1 MFNFDNTLL
10 TLGDD
15 FYSEERI
22 VPTKD
27 PKLIMFNE
35 KLAKALSIT
44 DKNPDTYVGNEAPDG
59 AAMVALPYAG
69 HQFGHFTMLGDGRA
83 ILIGE
88 HVHGDTRVDIQLKG
102 SGRTAFS
109 KVGDGKLPLDAALRE
124 YLISEAMHYMNIPTT
139 RSLAIVETPAKII
152 REEIKKSGVLT
163 RVASSHIRI
172 GTFEYAVRSGD
183 DNLKKLADYTI
194 TRHYPEI
201 DGPDKYFDFI
211 EAVVDRQA
219 ALVAKWQAVGFIHG
233 VMNTDNVQIA
243 GETIDYGPCAFLDT
257 YHPETAFSS
266 IDTNGRYQFGN
277 QPSIMQWN
285 LTRFAETFIE
295 LITSET
301 GLEEADV
308 LARLEEILEGYAHLY
323 NDYWFSE
330 MGRKLGFSSV
340 DENDQELIVGLLS
353 MMIEAEMDYTAT
365 FTSLTEGDFDAL
377 GGVDDSW
384 TAAYKT
390 RLAKEEEG
398 VSDELMRA
406 ANPYVIPRNHV
417 VEEALF
423 NAWKHDDYEL
433 YNELL
438 AAVRDPYNP
447 DHDEYLMTRPERHV
461 EMGHMTYCGT

>member
-15 FYSEERI
+15 FYSKEKV

-27 PKLIMFNE
+27 PKLVMFNE
-35 KLAKALSIT
+35 TLASELNIT
-44 DKNPDTYVGNEAPDG
+44 DKNPNTYVANDIPEG

-69 HQFGHFTMLGDGRA
+69 HQFGQFTMLGDGRA
-83 ILIGE
+83 LLLGE
-88 HVHGDTRVDIQLKG
+88 HVVGDKRVDIHLKG

-124 YLISEAMHYMNIPTT
+124 FLISEAMHYMDITTT
-139 RSLAIVETPAKII
+139 RSLAIVETPSKII
-152 REEIKKSGVLT
+152 REEIKPAGVLT

-183 DNLKKLADYTI
+183 NNLKKLADYTI
-194 TRHYPEI
+194 DRHYPEI
-201 DGPDKYFDFI
+201 SDGPEKYFDFI
-211 EAVVDRQA
+211 SAVVDKQA

-295 LITSET
+295 LITTESEMI
-301 GLEEADV
+301 EADV

-323 NDYWFSE
+323 NDYWFE
-330 MGRKLGFSSV
+330 AMGHKFGFSSV
-340 DENDQELIVGLLS
+340 DEDDRELIVGMLG
-353 MMIEAEMDYTAT
+353 MMIEAEMDYTTT
-365 FTSLTEGDFDAL
+365 FTALTEGKFEELSDLDP
-377 GGVDDSW
+377 GW
-384 TAAYKT
+384 IETYKE
-390 RLAKEEEG
+390 RLETEENP
-398 VSDELMRA
+398 SALMRA
-406 ANPYVIPRNHV
+406 SNPYVIPRNHI

-438 AAVRDPYNP
+438 EAIRDPYNP
-447 DHDEYLMTRPERHV
+447 GHSEYLMTRPERHV

>member
-35 KLAKALSIT
+35 KLANALSIT

-433 YNELL
+433 YNQLL

-447 DHDEYLMTRPERHV
+447 DHDEYLMKRPERHI

>member
-433 YNELL
+433 YNQLL